1 MHALSSMQC
10 YLRAS
15 GHGTGLKCAR
25 GLARLADFME
35 SEYLKTVRQRVVVFD
50 GAMGTCIQSR
60 RLRKEDFLEGREGWN
75 EGLVL
80 SRPDVIR
87 GIHES
92 FLEVGCDVVE
102 TDTFGGSRLKLGEYG
117 HGTAEDV
124 HQFNFTA
131 AQLARAAADKF
142 ATPDRP
148 RFVAGSVGPSGM
160 LPSTDDPELG
170 KITFD
175 ELAALYAQQAKPL
188 IEGGCDLL
196 LIETSQDMLEVKAA
210 IAGFRQCFRSLGC
223 GVPIQAQVTL
233 DVTQRMLLGT
243 DIGAAMT
250 TLEALRVDVIGLNC
264 STGPKEM
271 RDSVRFL
278 CEHSRL
284 PVSVIPNAGL
294 PENRDGQAVYPETP
308 ADLARHLREFVE
320 EFGVNIV
327 GGCCGTTPDHL
338 RAVIESLRGVTPKKR
353 TLA

>member
-1 MHALSSMQC
+1 
-10 YLRAS
+10 
-15 GHGTGLKCAR
+15 
-25 GLARLADFME
+25 ME
-35 SEYLKTVRQRVVVFD
+35 SRYLETVRRRVVVFD
-50 GAMGTCIQSR
+50 GAMGTSIQSR

-80 SRPDVIR
+80 SRPDVIADV
-87 GIHES
+87 HES
-92 FLEVGCDVVE
+92 FLAVGCDVVE
-102 TDTFGGSRLKLGEYG
+102 TDTFGGSRIKLGEYG
-117 HGTAEDV
+117 HGTAGDV
-124 HQFNFTA
+124 YKFNFAA
-131 AQLARAAADKF
+131 AQLARRAADKF
-142 ATPDRP
+142 STPERP

-160 LPSTDDPELG
+160 LPSTDDPDLG

-175 ELAALYAQQAKPL
+175 ELASIYTEQAKPI

-210 IAGFRQCFRSLGC
+210 IAGFQKCFRDLGRSL
-223 GVPIQAQVTL
+223 PIQAQVTL

-278 CEHSRL
+278 CENSQL
-284 PVSVIPNAGL
+284 PISVIPNAGL
-294 PENRDGQAVYPETP
+294 PENRDGHAVYPETP
-308 ADLARHLREFVE
+308 ADLARHLREFVA

-327 GGCCGTTPDHL
+327 GGCCGTTPDHM
-338 RAVIESLRGVTPKKR
+338 RAVIESLQGVIPRKR
-353 TLA
+353 NLN

>member
-1 MHALSSMQC
+1 
-10 YLRAS
+10 
-15 GHGTGLKCAR
+15 
-25 GLARLADFME
+25 ME
-35 SEYLKTVRQRVVVFD
+35 SRYLDAVRRRVVVFD
-50 GAMGTCIQSR
+50 GAMGTNIQSR
-60 RLRKEDFLEGREGWN
+60 KLGKEDFLEGREGWN
-75 EGLVL
+75 EGLVF
-80 SRPDVIR
+80 SRPDVIT
-87 GIHES
+87 GVHEA
-92 FLEVGCDVVE
+92 FLAAGCDVLE

-124 HQFNFTA
+124 HKFNFAA
-131 AQLARAAADKF
+131 AQLARRAADKF
-142 ATPDRP
+142 STPEQP
-148 RFVAGSVGPSGM
+148 RFVAGSVGPCGM

-175 ELAALYAQQAKPL
+175 ELAALYAEQAKPL

-210 IAGFRQCFRSLGC
+210 ITGFRQCFRALGRSL
-223 GVPIQAQVTL
+223 PIQAQVTL

-278 CEHSRL
+278 SENSRL
-284 PVSVIPNAGL
+284 PISVIPNAGL
-294 PENRDGQAVYPETP
+294 PENRDGHAVYPETP

-327 GGCCGTTPDHL
+327 GGCCGTTPEHL
-338 RAVIESLRGVTPKKR
+338 KAVIESLRGVTPKKR
-353 TLA
+353 DLN

>member
-1 MHALSSMQC
+1 MKYERRLV
-10 YLRAS
+10 RV
-15 GHGTGLKCAR
+15 AR
-25 GLARLADFME
+25 FME
-35 SEYLKTVRQRVVVFD
+35 SRYLETVRRRVVVFD
-50 GAMGTCIQSR
+50 GAMGTSIQSR

-80 SRPDVIR
+80 SRPDVIADV
-87 GIHES
+87 HES
-92 FLEVGCDVVE
+92 FLAVGCDVVE
-102 TDTFGGSRLKLGEYG
+102 TDTFGGSRIKLGEYG
-117 HGTAEDV
+117 HGTAGDV
-124 HQFNFTA
+124 YKFNFAA
-131 AQLARAAADKF
+131 AQLARRAADKF
-142 ATPDRP
+142 STPERP

-160 LPSTDDPELG
+160 LPSTDDPDLG

-175 ELAALYAQQAKPL
+175 ELASIYTEQAKPI

-210 IAGFRQCFRSLGC
+210 IAGFQKCFRDLGRSL
-223 GVPIQAQVTL
+223 PIQAQVTL

-278 CEHSRL
+278 CENSQL
-284 PVSVIPNAGL
+284 PISVIPNAGL
-294 PENRDGQAVYPETP
+294 PENRDGHAVYPETP
-308 ADLARHLREFVE
+308 ADLARHLREFVA

-327 GGCCGTTPDHL
+327 GGCCGTTPDHM
-338 RAVIESLRGVTPKKR
+338 RAVIESLQGVIPRKR
-353 TLA
+353 NLN